1 MEGIWE
7 YADTAERPILLIST
21 NTRCQMMTSDLLV
34 MTMMMTIT
42 MVYID
47 DDDYTDE
54 DVNDYDDYWAHI
66 LIFIIYI
73 FQFGLSSDF
82 ISMFA
87 YFLKR
92 HGNSR

>member
-1 MEGIWE
+1 
-7 YADTAERPILLIST
+7 
-21 NTRCQMMTSDLLV
+21 
-34 MTMMMTIT
+34 
-42 MVYID
+42 MVYTD

-73 FQFGLSSDF
+73 LQFGLSSDF

>member
-1 MEGIWE
+1 
-7 YADTAERPILLIST
+7 
-21 NTRCQMMTSDLLV
+21 MMTSDLMV
-34 MTMMMTIT
+34 MTTMMTLI
-42 MVYID
+42 MVYTD

-54 DVNDYDDYWAHI
+54 DVNDYDDYCAHI

>member
-1 MEGIWE
+1 
-7 YADTAERPILLIST
+7 
-21 NTRCQMMTSDLLV
+21 MMTSDLMV
-34 MTMMMTIT
+34 MTIMMTLI
-42 MVYID
+42 MVYTD

-54 DVNDYDDYWAHI
+54 DVNDYDDYCANI

>member
-1 MEGIWE
+1 
-7 YADTAERPILLIST
+7 
-21 NTRCQMMTSDLLV
+21 MMTSDLMV
-34 MTMMMTIT
+34 MTIMMTIT
-42 MVYID
+42 MVYTD

>member
-1 MEGIWE
+1 
-7 YADTAERPILLIST
+7 
-21 NTRCQMMTSDLLV
+21 MMTSDLMV
-34 MTMMMTIT
+34 MTIMMTIT
-42 MVYID
+42 MVYTDD

-54 DVNDYDDYWAHI
+54 DVNDYDDYCSHI

>member
-1 MEGIWE
+1 
-7 YADTAERPILLIST
+7 
-21 NTRCQMMTSDLLV
+21 MMTSDLMV
-34 MTMMMTIT
+34 MTIMLTIT
-42 MVYID
+42 IVYID
-47 DDDYTDE
+47 DDDHYTDK
-54 DVNDYDDYWAHI
+54 DVNDYDDYCSHI

>member
-21 NTRCQMMTSDLLV
+21 NTRCQMMTSDLMV
-34 MTMMMTIT
+34 MTIKMAMI
-42 MVYID
+42 MVYTD

-54 DVNDYDDYWAHI
+54 DVNDYDDFCSHI

>member
-1 MEGIWE
+1 
-7 YADTAERPILLIST
+7 
-21 NTRCQMMTSDLLV
+21 MMTSDLMV
-34 MTMMMTIT
+34 MTIMMTIT

-47 DDDYTDE
+47 DD
-54 DVNDYDDYWAHI
+54 VNNCDDYCSHI

>member
-21 NTRCQMMTSDLLV
+21 NTRCQMMTSDLMV
-34 MTMMMTIT
+34 MTIMMTIT

-47 DDDYTDE
+47 DADYSDE
-54 DVNDYDDYWAHI
+54 NVNYYDDYCSHI

-73 FQFGLSSDF
+73 FQLGLSSDF